1 MKANITEWKMKLK
14 EEEEKLQECEEE
26 IKKKHED
33 ADLAIV
39 ELACS
44 SWCIEGQWSDFIEN
58 GYMYEAERGCK

>member
-1 MKANITEWKMKLK
+1 MIFERMKCSMYYNSMNTMKANITEWKMKLK

-44 SWCIEGQWSDFIEN
+44 S
-58 GYMYEAERGCK
+58 